1 MLKLY
6 ANKFKDSLLI
16 KKILQITAVHN
27 YKINNKSILLAQ
39 VYKVGKFSL
48 LKNTRIITQD
58 IIEILVFPEVL
69 VVKNFKKEIDLHFQ
83 VTSNQHS

>member
-1 MLKLY
+1 MIY
-6 ANKFKDSLLI
+6 D
-16 KKILQITAVHN
+16 

-39 VYKVGKFSL
+39 ACKVGKFAL
-48 LKNTRIITQD
+48 LENARIITYD

-69 VVKNFKKEIDLHFQ
+69 VVQNFKKEIDLHFQ